1 MIIRMTLNI
10 IIRKVSN
17 KIIFHLMDI
26 YNSRNIW
33 NIFKRIFSEVC
44 QGMIYSI
51 LQEFL
56 NYLYMH
62 KPKAYNKS
70 VVEIFI
76 EVPFLYK
83 QLKVAIIARHN
94 LIHRIAIVIIL
105 NSLYNNFKAITTNMF
120 KTRNK
125 TIEEIKGII

>member
-1 MIIRMTLNI
+1 
-10 IIRKVSN
+10 
-17 KIIFHLMDI
+17 
-26 YNSRNIW
+26 
-33 NIFKRIFSEVC
+33 
-44 QGMIYSI
+44 
-51 LQEFL
+51 
-56 NYLYMH
+56 MH